1 MKKTVFVWI
10 MALMPA
16 ALWAQFAP
24 AADQPG
30 TTAMHAD
37 SSAFVA
43 WATGCTSE
51 RGLMRIDKPHLGYA
65 SFGADSLVLGAPGTG
80 GASEIVYD
88 VISLGDGGMATVT
101 FASPICNL
109 DGPDFAV
116 FENGFAIDSL
126 YDPTQT
132 LHFLELAFVEVS
144 SDGENFFR
152 FPAVTYVPFDK
163 QLGGYGGMDPSQIH
177 NFAGKYDQFYGTPF
191 DLDEVEDNELL
202 DKNRVTHVRIIDVV
216 GCIKPEYA
224 TYDSEGHIVNDPWFT
239 SFETGGFDLEAVGV
253 IHDLAH
259 FDVPEEVVEAIS
271 VYPNPVKDQLFVK
284 AKNLQSVEVYNIV
297 GQLLVSSAESVL
309 NLSELTEG
317 IYFVRVVCEGGM
329 FTKRIVKQ

>member
-1 MKKTVFVWI
+1 MKNIIFVWI
-10 MALMPA
+10 MALVPVS
-16 ALWAQFAP
+16 LWAQFAP
-24 AADQPG
+24 AADLPG

-65 SFGADSLVLGAPGTG
+65 SFGHDSLVLGAPGMG

-101 FASPICNL
+101 FASPICNCE
-109 DGPDFAV
+109 GPDFAV
-116 FENGFAIDSL
+116 FENGFGIDS
-126 YDPTQT
+126 DTTHT

-144 SDGENFFR
+144 SDGEHFFR
-152 FPAVTYVPFDK
+152 FPAVTYVSSEK
-163 QLGGYGGMDPSQIH
+163 QLGGYGGMVPSQIH

-191 DLDEVEDNELL
+191 DLDEVEDNDLL
-202 DKNRVTHVRIIDVV
+202 DKNRVTHVRVIDVI

-224 TYDSEGHIVNDPWFT
+224 TYDSEGHVVNDPWFT

-259 FDVPEEVVEAIS
+259 NDVAENDSEVIAL
-271 VYPNPVKDQLFVK
+271 YPNPVKDKLTVK
-284 AKNLQSVEVYNIV
+284 VENLQTIEVYNLV
-297 GQLLVSSAESVL
+297 GQLVMTAESSVVDMGSL
-309 NLSELTEG
+309 KEG
-317 IYFVRVVCEGGM
+317 IYFVRVTADDKTM
-329 FTKRIVKQ
+329 TKRVVKQ

>member
-1 MKKTVFVWI
+1 MKNIVFVWI
-10 MALMPA
+10 MALVPVS
-16 ALWAQFAP
+16 LWAQFAP
-24 AADQPG
+24 AADLPG

-65 SFGADSLVLGAPGTG
+65 SFGHDSLVLGAPGMG

-101 FASPICNL
+101 FASPICNCE
-109 DGPDFAV
+109 GPDFAV
-116 FENGFAIDSL
+116 FENGFGIDS
-126 YDPTQT
+126 DTTHT

-144 SDGENFFR
+144 SDGEHFFR
-152 FPAVTYVPFDK
+152 FPAVTYVSSEK
-163 QLGGYGGMDPSQIH
+163 QLGGYGGMVPSQIH

-191 DLDEVEDNELL
+191 DLDEVEDNDLL
-202 DKNRVTHVRIIDVV
+202 DKNRVTHVRVIDVI

-224 TYDSEGHIVNDPWFT
+224 TYDSEGHVVNDPWFT

-259 FDVPEEVVEAIS
+259 NDVAENDSEVMAL
-271 VYPNPVKDQLFVK
+271 YPNPVKDKLTVK
-284 AKNLQSVEVYNIV
+284 VENLQTIEVYNLV
-297 GQLLVSSAESVL
+297 GQLVMTAESSVVDMGSL
-309 NLSELTEG
+309 KEG
-317 IYFVRVVCEGGM
+317 IYFVRVTADDKTM
-329 FTKRIVKQ
+329 TKRVVKQ

>member
-1 MKKTVFVWI
+1 MKNIIIVWI
-10 MALMPA
+10 MALVPMS
-16 ALWAQFAP
+16 LWAQFAP
-24 AADQPG
+24 AADLPG

-65 SFGADSLVLGAPGTG
+65 SFGADSLVLGAPGMG

-101 FASPICNL
+101 FASPICNC

-116 FENGFAIDSL
+116 FENGFGIESD
-126 YDPTQT
+126 TTHT

-144 SDGENFFR
+144 SDGEHFFR
-152 FPAVTYVPFDK
+152 FPAVTYVPFEQ
-163 QLGGYGGMDPSQIH
+163 QLGGYGGMVPSQIH

-202 DKNRVTHVRIIDVV
+202 DKNRVTHVRVIDVI

-224 TYDSEGHIVNDPWFT
+224 TYDSEGHVVNDPWFT

-259 FDVPEEVVEAIS
+259 FDVPEKVVDVIS
-271 VYPNPVKDQLFVK
+271 VYPNPVKDQLFVM
-284 AKNLQSVEVYNIV
+284 AENLQMVEVYNV
-297 GQLLVSSAESVL
+297 FGQQVMTSMESVL
-309 NLSELTEG
+309 NLRELAEG

>member
-1 MKKTVFVWI
+1 MKKIVFIWI
-10 MALMPA
+10 MALVPISM
-16 ALWAQFAP
+16 WAQFAP
-24 AADQPG
+24 AAGLPG

-43 WATGCTSE
+43 WATGCTTE

-65 SFGADSLVLGAPGTG
+65 YYGNDSLVLGAPGTG

-88 VISLGDGGMATVT
+88 VVSLGDGGMATVT
-101 FASPICNL
+101 FASPICNCE
-109 DGPDFAV
+109 GPDFAV
-116 FENGFAIDSL
+116 FENGFGIDS
-126 YDPTQT
+126 DTTHT

-144 SDGENFFR
+144 SDGEHFFR
-152 FPAVTYVPFDK
+152 FPAVTYVPYDK
-163 QLGGYGGMDPSQIH
+163 QLGGYGGMVPSQIH

-202 DKNRVTHVRIIDVV
+202 DKNCVTHVRVIDVV

-239 SFETGGFDLEAVGV
+239 SNEKGGFDLEAVGV

-259 FDVPEEVVEAIS
+259 NAVDENDMEIVS
-271 VYPNPVKDQLFVK
+271 VYPNPVKDRLTVK
-284 AKNLQSVEVYNIV
+284 AENLQSVEIYNLV
-297 GQLLVSSAESVL
+297 GQQVMVTTVPVIDFGSL
-309 NLSELTEG
+309 NQG
-317 IYFVRVVCEGGM
+317 IYFVRVKAEGK
-329 FTKRIVKQ
+329 TVTQRIVKQ

>member
-1 MKKTVFVWI
+1 MKKIVFVWI

-116 FENGFAIDSL
+116 FENGFGIDSL

-144 SDGENFFR
+144 SDGEHFFR
-152 FPAVTYVPFDK
+152 FPAVTYVPYDQ
-163 QLGGYGGMDPSQIH
+163 QLGGYGGINPSQIH

-202 DKNRVTHVRIIDVV
+202 DKNRITHVRIIDVV

-239 SFETGGFDLEAVGV
+239 SFDTGGFDLEAVGV

-259 FDVPEEVVEAIS
+259 NDVHEDAIDAIS
-271 VYPNPVKDQLFVK
+271 MYPNPVNNQLFVK
-284 AKNLQSVEVYNIV
+284 AENLQSVEVYNLV
-297 GQLLVSSAESVL
+297 GQRVL
-309 NLSELTEG
+309 ATEDAVIDMSTLTEG
-317 IYFVRVVCEGGM
+317 IYFVRINIDGYSITRRV
-329 FTKRIVKQ
+329 VKQ

>member
-1 MKKTVFVWI
+1 MKNIVFVWI
-10 MALMPA
+10 MALVPVS
-16 ALWAQFAP
+16 LWAQFAP
-24 AADQPG
+24 AADLPG

-65 SFGADSLVLGAPGTG
+65 SFGHDSLVLGAPGMG

-88 VISLGDGGMATVT
+88 VISLGDGGIATVT
-101 FASPICNL
+101 FASPICNCE
-109 DGPDFAV
+109 GPDFAV
-116 FENGFAIDSL
+116 FENGFGIDS
-126 YDPTQT
+126 DTTHT

-144 SDGENFFR
+144 SDGEHFFR
-152 FPAVTYVPFDK
+152 FPAVTYVSSEK
-163 QLGGYGGMDPSQIH
+163 QLGGYGGMVPSQIH

-191 DLDEVEDNELL
+191 DLDEVEDNDLL
-202 DKNRVTHVRIIDVV
+202 DKNRVTHVRVIDVI

-224 TYDSEGHIVNDPWFT
+224 TYDSEGHVVNDPWFT

-259 FDVPEEVVEAIS
+259 NDVAENDSEVIAL
-271 VYPNPVKDQLFVK
+271 YPNPVKDKLTVK
-284 AKNLQSVEVYNIV
+284 VENLQTIEVYNLV
-297 GQLLVSSAESVL
+297 GQLVMTAESSVVDMGSL
-309 NLSELTEG
+309 KEG
-317 IYFVRVVCEGGM
+317 IYFVRVTADDKM
-329 FTKRIVKQ
+329 MTKRVVKQ